1 MEEVDHQ
8 KDINI
13 DLAVPNDELLD
24 PNEKINFMAYIP
36 VDRKLYKDKEKKKI
50 AEEGEKWYS

>member
-36 VDRKLYKDKEKKKI
+36 VDRNEYQNKD
-50 AEEGEKWYS
+50 